1 MLMILLSSIFIACGD
16 KDEDTAVEETEV
28 TDSAEQT
35 PEDTGAAED
44 PEEETEEGSEESTGE
59 EQIVLD
65 FQKSNPEI

>member
-28 TDSAEQT
+28 TESAEQT

-44 PEEETEEGSEESTGE
+44 PEEGSEESTGE
-59 EQIVLD
+59 E
-65 FQKSNPEI
+65 